1 MNNTNSDIRYTGEY
15 IGSFNFDQ
23 GLTEINGGIGYA
35 TPNTINSCTYDVL
48 QELITG
54 VLTNKNNINLLNTY
68 SYSSL
73 TVANT
78 DYFKDSGCFV
88 CKVGNQVNIQ
98 IQINVIKGYTAW
110 SDLLVTTIPSGY
122 RPRRGLVKTVYT
134 PDGFN
139 GALRIESNGTVK
151 LQSFNGLTGNFIF
164 ENLSYSI

>member
-1 MNNTNSDIRYTGEY
+1 M
-15 IGSFNFDQ
+15 
-23 GLTEINGGIGYA
+23 
-35 TPNTINSCTYDVL
+35 
-48 QELITG
+48 
-54 VLTNKNNINLLNTY
+54 
-68 SYSSL
+68 
-73 TVANT
+73 
-78 DYFKDSGCFV
+78 
-88 CKVGNQVNIQ
+88 NIQ

-110 SDLLVTTIPSGY
+110 SDLLVTTIPSEY